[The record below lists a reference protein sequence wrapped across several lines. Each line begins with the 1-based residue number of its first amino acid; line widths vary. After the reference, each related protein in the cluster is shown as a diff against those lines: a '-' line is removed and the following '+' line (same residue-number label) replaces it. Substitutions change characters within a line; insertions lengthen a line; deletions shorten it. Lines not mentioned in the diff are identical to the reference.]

1 MHTLLHALYHTI
13 GTLFFIIVDLL
24 KNWSFVFLIIV
35 ILFHKQIKELIS
47 NLNILKLTKDGLELQ
62 KAKETINDL
71 QELAVTMYIPVLDML
86 AKTGRWGGAPTIEER
101 LLNRD
106 MVLKFTEKHCINDP
120 RVKEKIDGINNSILF
135 DVLDSITESLN
146 GTARAN
152 IYREIHDLC
161 NTSSDGNFTCNPDM
175 KAIKDKLTENDLMNE
190 TVKYIYEEA
199 ENFMTTKSFKNI
211 SKLRQCMNLNSRNHD
226 DY

>member
-1 MHTLLHALYHTI
+1 MHTILHTI
-13 GTLFFIIVDLL
+13 YHIMNTLFFIFVDLL

-71 QELAVTMYIPVLDML
+71 QELAVTMYIPVLDLL
-86 AKTGRWGGAPTIEER
+86 AKTGRWSGAPTIEER

-106 MVLKFTEKHCINDP
+106 MVLKFTEKHCINDSK
-120 RVKEKIDGINNSILF
+120 VKEKIDGINNSILF
-135 DVLDSITESLN
+135 DVLNSITESLN

-152 IYREIHDLC
+152 IHSEIHNLC
-161 NTSSDGNFTCNPDM
+161 HTSSVGNFTCNPDM
-175 KAIKDKLTENDLMNE
+175 QAIKEKLIEYDLMDE

-199 ENFMTTKSFKNI
+199 ENFIATKSFKNI
-211 SKLRQCMNLNSRNHD
+211 SKLRQCMNLNSRNRD